1 MQENSKNKN
10 EIFNFNELWD
20 FFSSFKDETL
30 TTTSKLNHLLLQNDL
45 IFLTIFIVIFTYI
58 IFFIKS
64 KKSGFFTFNFN
75 SILTNCLFILIFFFT
90 NLNFENNINIFE
102 IYFNIFFLLFFLLYN
117 KIINKIYN
125 YEEFLLLIL
134 ILFSTKL
141 LLLSNNVVTLI
152 LLIEIQTFC
161 ILILNLSNK
170 QNILKSETTLKYFI
184 ISSITSG
191 LLLFG
196 FSNLYFFTGS
206 LNLNEILIFMNF
218 ININVNYNIYIFISI
233 FLIFISLIIK
243 LGFFPFHNWLL
254 DLYNGF
260 SYNLIF
266 IMFIFQ
272 KPILFFLLYKIFN
285 FYSFF
290 FFYNTIIINFVI
302 FISIFSILI
311 GSIGIIIQSNIK
323 KFLAYSSLVTN
334 SYLLLL
340 LLNNYFYFNI
350 FFIIFI
356 IIYNINNFLFFF
368 FFQYTNI
375 NFKLKNLLEIYNYY
389 YINKFM
395 TILFIITLFSF
406 LGMPPFSGF
415 FSKYLI
421 LFILNLNNFLS
432 LTIII
437 LIFNIISSFYYLKII
452 KLLTSNEKFSYNIN
466 SLEYLNNKNKKILQ
480 ISDSFVYDIFIFI
493 FIINISLFF
502 KLDFFIY
509 LQQIIK

>member
-10 EIFNFNELWD
+10 EIFNFNELWN

-30 TTTSKLNHLLLQNDL
+30 TTTSKLNHLFLQNDL

-64 KKSGFFTFNFN
+64 KKAGFFTFNFN
-75 SILTNCLFILIFFFT
+75 SILINCLFILIYFFT

-102 IYFNIFFLLFFLLYN
+102 IYFNIFFVLFFLLYN

-206 LNLNEILIFMNF
+206 LNLNEILLFMNF
-218 ININVNYNIYIFISI
+218 INIDINTNIYLFFSI

-272 KPILFFLLYKIFN
+272 KPILFFLLYKIFS

-290 FFYNTIIINFVI
+290 FYYNTIIINFVI
-302 FISIFSILI
+302 LISIFSIII
-311 GSIGIIIQSNIK
+311 GSIGIILQSNIK

-340 LLNNYFYFNI
+340 LLNDYFYFNI

-356 IIYNINNFLFFF
+356 IIYNLNNFLFFF
-368 FFQYTNI
+368 FFQYINI
-375 NFKLKNLLEIYNYY
+375 NFKIKNLLEIYNYY

-406 LGMPPFSGF
+406 LGLPPFSGF
-415 FSKYLI
+415 FSKYFI
-421 LFILNLNNFLS
+421 LFILNLNNFLN

-437 LIFNIISSFYYLKII
+437 LILNIISSFYYLKII
-452 KLLTSNEKFSYNIN
+452 KLLISNEKFSYNTN

-480 ISDSFVYDIFIFI
+480 ISDSFIYDIFIFI
-493 FIINISLFF
+493 FIINLSLFF

-509 LQQIIK
+509 LQNIIK

>member
-1 MQENSKNKN
+1 MNGNSKNKK
-10 EIFNFNELWD
+10 EIFNFNELWN

-30 TTTSKLNHLLLQNDL
+30 TTTFKLNHLLLQNDL

-75 SILTNCLFILIFFFT
+75 PILINCLFILIFFFT
-90 NLNFENNINIFE
+90 NLNFENNLNIFE

-117 KIINKIYN
+117 KVINKIYN

-141 LLLSNNVVTLI
+141 LLSTNNAVTLI

-184 ISSITSG
+184 VSSITSG
-191 LLLFG
+191 LFLFG

-206 LNLNEILIFMNF
+206 LNFNEILLFINF
-218 ININVNYNIYIFISI
+218 IEFNNTYNLYMFFSI
-233 FLIFISLIIK
+233 FLILISLIIK

-260 SYNLIF
+260 SYHLIF
-266 IMFIFQ
+266 IMFVFQ

-285 FYSFF
+285 FFSFF
-290 FFYNTIIINFVI
+290 FFYNIIINDFI
-302 FISIFSILI
+302 ILISICSIII
-311 GSIGIIIQSNIK
+311 GSIGILLQSNIK
-323 KFLAYSSLVTN
+323 KFLGYSSLVTN

-356 IIYNINNFLFFF
+356 IIYNLNNFLFFF
-368 FFQYTNI
+368 FIQYINI
-375 NFKLKNLLEIYNYY
+375 NIRIKNLLEICNYY
-389 YINKFM
+389 YVNKFM
-395 TILFIITLFSF
+395 AILFIITLFSF
-406 LGMPPFSGF
+406 LGLPPFSGF
-415 FSKYLI
+415 FSKYII

-432 LTIII
+432 LTVII
-437 LIFNIISSFYYLKII
+437 LILNIISSFYYLKII
-452 KLLTSNEKFSYNIN
+452 KLLSSNEKFIYNIN
-466 SLEYLNNKNKKILQ
+466 SLQYLNNKNKKILQ
-480 ISDSFVYDIFIFI
+480 ISDSFIYDIFIFI
-493 FIINISLFF
+493 FIINLSLFF